1 MIPVYLSLGSNIAP
15 RLDTLNS
22 AVEALALIPE
32 TDVKAISSIYE
43 TEAVAPTPQR
53 PYLNTAVSLET
64 TLSPNDLLD
73 QCRKIESAHGRP
85 LLRSKDEPR
94 TLDIDIIFFG
104 GTTRDSGKLKLPHP
118 RYAERR
124 FVLEPL
130 AEIAP
135 DFICPDSGISVKWT
149 LERCDDLFSV
159 RLLDVEAA

>member
-1 MIPVYLSLGSNIAP
+1 MTSAYLSLGSNIPP

-22 AVEALALIPE
+22 AVELLALVPE
-32 TDVKAISSIYE
+32 TAVKAVSSIYE
-43 TEAVAPTPQR
+43 TEAVATLPQS
-53 PYLNTAVSLET
+53 PYLNSAVRLET
-64 TLSPNDLLD
+64 ALTPDSLLD
-73 QCRKIESAHGRP
+73 ECRRIESAHGRP
-85 LLRSKDEPR
+85 SLRQKDEPR

-104 GTTRDSGKLKLPHP
+104 GAIRDSGELTLPHP
-118 RYAERR
+118 RYAKRR